1 MALFVTYASY
11 SRAGIKA
18 LLSRPENRTPVLASL
33 VEKAG
38 GKLVAM
44 YNTTGSNDVVLIS
57 EAPDGADAVAL
68 GMAVS
73 STGVVDKVETVRAWT
88 GDDFLPV
95 IQKAAALTGAY
106 TPPGG

>member
-18 LLSRPENRTPVLASL
+18 LLSKPEDRTPVLAAL
-33 VEKAG
+33 LEKAG
-38 GKLVAM
+38 GRLVAM
-44 YNTTGSNDVVLIS
+44 YNTTGANDVVLIS
-57 EAPDGADAVAL
+57 EAPDGTDAVAL
-68 GMAVS
+68 AMAVS

-88 GDDFLPV
+88 GDEFTGV
-95 IQKAAALTGAY
+95 IRKAAELTGAY